1 MNPINLETL
10 TDDVLAMILR
20 SSENC
25 TVWFRKVLQDAMLPL
40 WTSHPFEKLLAAE
53 AAAAKLY
60 NDRDYVRDIVDYYA
74 TSSDK
79 STPFLARTVVA
90 HATFDALNTIIHK
103 RNTAREIVKAA
114 TQKTTASKPGAK
126 T

>member
-1 MNPINLETL
+1 
-10 TDDVLAMILR
+10 
-20 SSENC
+20 
-25 TVWFRKVLQDAMLPL
+25 MLPL

-60 NDRDYVRDIVDYYA
+60 NDRDYVRNVIEYYA

-90 HATFDALNTIIHK
+90 HATFDALNATIQRPVAKVIAK
-103 RNTAREIVKAA
+103 NTKKE
-114 TQKTTASKPGAK
+114 SK
-126 T
+126 

>member
-1 MNPINLETL
+1 
-10 TDDVLAMILR
+10 
-20 SSENC
+20 
-25 TVWFRKVLQDAMLPL
+25 MLPL

-60 NDRDYVRDIVDYYA
+60 NDRDYVRNVIDYYA

-90 HATFDALNTIIHK
+90 HATFDALNATIQ
-103 RNTAREIVKAA
+103 RPVA
-114 TQKTTASKPGAK
+114 KTIAQGAK
-126 T
+126 RGTNKESK